1 MRQPDGR
8 GVYISQSG
16 HGEQIMSDSKKTKK
30 QLIDEL
36 TALRA
41 KMDSAGSKGAAE
53 AEGAADGQNIGQ
65 TSGLTRRD
73 VLTAW
78 VAPVIL
84 TVPLMPRM
92 AAAASRPG
100 NQLQGTIFPS
110 QFPTQFPSQFPTQ
123 FPTQFPSQ
131 FPTQI
136 PATLSPTNSPTGSP
150 TLRPTPGLT
159 PAPVPTSSPTS
170 SPTAFPTVTPTAAIP
185 VELSEF
191 KIE

>member
-53 AEGAADGQNIGQ
+53 AEDAADGQNIGQ
-65 TSGLTRRD
+65 TTGLTRRD

-110 QFPTQFPSQFPTQ
+110 Q